1 MAVVPARAAE
11 LYLEAW
17 HPILRVRPDVLLY
30 PTVGFGGSI
39 EERYAHVALLAE
51 AGVLRVGLVDPGS
64 VNLGDFVYVNSTTD
78 IAHEVGLCAQHRL
91 GPSVSIFEPG
101 FLRAALALH
110 RDGHL
115 PAGALIKPGLDAYLE
130 MLDGSGLP
138 WSVAVV
144 GGDLVASGLAR
155 LALERG
161 GHLRVGLEDHAGAR
175 TPTNEEL
182 VREAA
187 ALVRE
192 VGRPVASCA
201 EAAELLGV
209 PASAQV

>member
-1 MAVVPARAAE
+1 
-11 LYLEAW
+11 
-17 HPILRVRPDVLLY
+17 
-30 PTVGFGGSI
+30 
-39 EERYAHVALLAE
+39 
-51 AGVLRVGLVDPGS
+51 
-64 VNLGDFVYVNSTTD
+64 
-78 IAHEVGLCAQHRL
+78 
-91 GPSVSIFEPG
+91 
-101 FLRAALALH
+101 
-110 RDGHL
+110 
-115 PAGALIKPGLDAYLE
+115 

-187 ALVRE
+187 TLVRE

-201 EAAELLGV
+201 EAAQILGV
-209 PASAQV
+209 PPPAGG